1 MQSSPMARGINMVPP
16 EAPWTRDYVLVSVHQ
31 KWALLTPCLTEQ
43 SRVQFKKEASAVC
56 LEFPALRSLSFVIHC
71 ILP

>member
-1 MQSSPMARGINMVPP
+1 MARGINMVPL
-16 EAPWTRDYVLVSVHQ
+16 EALWISDYVLVSVCQ

-43 SRVQFKKEASAVC
+43 SRAQFQKEASVVC
-56 LEFPALRSLSFVIHC
+56 LEFPALRSLCFVTYC